1 MKRRRL
7 LSDPE
12 NCGPP
17 EIDYT
22 KLPARCLL
30 KTRDLPGPKDAK
42 LWNEVLLTVLPVD
55 VLLLTVEDWEFL
67 SCVSHLNPGYFR
79 SSHGNL
85 GTVYFGQMGTG
96 PTFLKIAVMKCYPG
110 PLTPGGALITVKN
123 GVEVLRPKAVFCVGF
138 CGGLGQK
145 VSLGDVAIL
154 SKLRTYSSVKV
165 MDSGI
170 QERGLAVP
178 LERNLLTLIRNADD
192 GWTVP
197 LRDFMEVK
205 VWKDGVYLSG
215 PEKVESK
222 ERRQELMRRFPDA
235 IAIEKKGQGESL
247 ALV

>member
-7 LSDPE
+7 PSGTE

-55 VLLLTVEDWEFL
+55 VLLLTVEDCEFL
-67 SCVSHLNPGYFR
+67 SCVSHLNPGYFQ
-79 SSHGNL
+79 SSHANL
-85 GTVYFGQMGTG
+85 GTVYFGKMGTG
-96 PTFLKIAVMKCYPG
+96 PTFLKIAVMKCYSG
-110 PLTPGGALITVKN
+110 PLTPGGALITAKN

-138 CGGLGQK
+138 CGGLGQE

-154 SKLRTYSSVKV
+154 VKLRTYSSVKV

-178 LERNLLTLIRNADD
+178 LERNLLNLLKSADD
-192 GWTVP
+192 GWKEPV
-197 LRDFMEVK
+197 RDFLEVK

-247 ALV
+247 APV